1 MRKGAV
7 FTIGSFV
14 IGFILWEIAVRVSEI
29 PAYILPPPSG
39 ILVALYRGLN
49 TSLLGR
55 GGYYYHLGVTL
66 YEALFGLA
74 IGSVGGVILGTLVS
88 QFSFFERTLFPWIV
102 AFQALPKIA
111 LAPLF
116 VLWFGF
122 GLTSKIVMV
131 IVMTFFPLLINSI
144 AGFKS
149 VDLEQIDMLRSYSA
163 TEWQIFKMV
172 KLPNALPYIFAGL
185 DMAVVL
191 SVLGA
196 IVGEFVGAQSG
207 LGALIMQMN
216 VSMDVRGVFS
226 VLIILAG
233 VGLLLH
239 FAVTK
244 IEKKVLFWAPK
255 ERTMTGV

>member
-1 MRKGAV
+1 MKRGVA

-14 IGFILWEIAVRVSEI
+14 IGLIVWEAAVTIWKI
-29 PAYILPPPSG
+29 PAYILPGPSG
-39 ILVALYRGLN
+39 ILVALYRGLDS
-49 TSLLGR
+49 SLLGR
-55 GGYYYHLGVTL
+55 AGYYYHFAVTF
-66 YEALFGLA
+66 YEAILGLL
-74 IGSVGGVILGTLVS
+74 IGSFGGIVLGTLVS
-88 QFSFFERTLFPWIV
+88 QFPFFERTLFPWIV
-102 AFQALPKIA
+102 AFQAMPKIA

-131 IVMTFFPLLINSI
+131 IVITFFPLLINSI

-149 VDLEQIDMLRSYSA
+149 VDLEQIDLLRSYSA
-163 TEWQIFKMV
+163 SPWQIFKMV

-196 IVGEFVGAQSG
+196 IVGEFVGARSG

-226 VLIILAG
+226 VLVILAAL
-233 VGLLLH
+233 GLALH
-239 FAVTK
+239 FLVVRIERK
-244 IEKKVLFWAPK
+244 ILFWAPK
-255 ERTMTGV
+255 ERTLAGV

>member
-1 MRKGAV
+1 MKRGVA

-14 IGFILWEIAVRVSEI
+14 IGLIVWEAAVTFWKVPR
-29 PAYILPPPSG
+29 YILPAPSG
-39 ILVALYRGLN
+39 VLVALYRGLD
-49 TSLLGR
+49 SPLFGR
-55 GGYYYHLGVTL
+55 AGYYYHFAVTF
-66 YEALFGLA
+66 YEAILGLL
-74 IGSVGGVILGTLVS
+74 IGSFGGIVLGTLVS
-88 QFSFFERTLFPWIV
+88 QFPFFERTLFPWIV
-102 AFQALPKIA
+102 AFQAMPKIA

-131 IVMTFFPLLINSI
+131 IVITFFPLLINSI

-149 VDLEQIDMLRSYSA
+149 VDLEQIDLLRSYSA
-163 TEWQIFKMV
+163 SPWQIFKMV

-196 IVGEFVGAQSG
+196 IVGEFVGARSG
-207 LGALIMQMN
+207 LGALIMQMK

-226 VLIILAG
+226 VLVILAAL
-233 VGLLLH
+233 GLALH
-239 FAVTK
+239 FLVVRIERK
-244 IEKKVLFWAPK
+244 ILFWAPK
-255 ERTMTGV
+255 ERTLAGV

>member
-1 MRKGAV
+1 MKRGVA

-14 IGFILWEIAVRVSEI
+14 IGLIVWEAAVTFWKVPR
-29 PAYILPPPSG
+29 YILPAPSG
-39 ILVALYRGLN
+39 VLVALYRGLD
-49 TSLLGR
+49 SPLFGR
-55 GGYYYHLGVTL
+55 AGYYYHFAVTF
-66 YEALFGLA
+66 YEAILGLL
-74 IGSVGGVILGTLVS
+74 IGSFGGIVLGTLVS
-88 QFSFFERTLFPWIV
+88 QFPFFERTLFPWIV
-102 AFQALPKIA
+102 AFQAMPKIA

-131 IVMTFFPLLINSI
+131 IVITFFPLLINSI

-149 VDLEQIDMLRSYSA
+149 VDLEQIDLLRSYSA
-163 TEWQIFKMV
+163 SPWQIFKMV

-196 IVGEFVGAQSG
+196 IVGEFVGARSG

-226 VLIILAG
+226 VLVILAAL
-233 VGLLLH
+233 GLALH
-239 FAVTK
+239 FLVVRIERK
-244 IEKKVLFWAPK
+244 ILFWAPK
-255 ERTMTGV
+255 ERTLAGV

>member
-1 MRKGAV
+1 MKREVA

-14 IGFILWEIAVRVSEI
+14 IGLIVWEAAVTIWKI
-29 PAYILPPPSG
+29 PAYILPGPSG
-39 ILVALYRGLN
+39 ILVALYRGLDS
-49 TSLLGR
+49 SLLGR
-55 GGYYYHLGVTL
+55 GGYYYHFAVTF
-66 YEALFGLA
+66 YEAILGLL
-74 IGSVGGVILGTLVS
+74 IGSFGGIVLGTLVS
-88 QFSFFERTLFPWIV
+88 QFPFFERTLFPWIV
-102 AFQALPKIA
+102 AFQAVPKIA

-131 IVMTFFPLLINSI
+131 IVITFFPLLINSI

-149 VDLEQIDMLRSYSA
+149 VDLEQIDLLRSYSA
-163 TEWQIFKMV
+163 SPWQIFKMV

-196 IVGEFVGAQSG
+196 IVGEFVGARSG

-216 VSMDVRGVFS
+216 ASMDVRGVFS
-226 VLIILAG
+226 VLVILAAL
-233 VGLLLH
+233 GLALH
-239 FAVTK
+239 FLVVRIERK
-244 IEKKVLFWAPK
+244 ILFWAPK
-255 ERTMTGV
+255 ERTLAGV

>member
-1 MRKGAV
+1 MKRGVA

-14 IGFILWEIAVRVSEI
+14 IGLLVWEAAVAIWKI
-29 PAYILPPPSG
+29 PAYILPGPSG
-39 ILVALYRGLN
+39 ILVALYRGLDS
-49 TSLLGR
+49 SLLGR
-55 GGYYYHLGVTL
+55 AGYYYHFAVTF
-66 YEALFGLA
+66 YEAILGLL
-74 IGSVGGVILGTLVS
+74 IGSFGGIVLGTLVS
-88 QFSFFERTLFPWIV
+88 QFPFFERTLFPWIV
-102 AFQALPKIA
+102 AFQAMPKIA

-131 IVMTFFPLLINSI
+131 IVITFFPLLINSI

-149 VDLEQIDMLRSYSA
+149 VDLEQIDLLRSYSA
-163 TEWQIFKMV
+163 SPWQIFKMV

-196 IVGEFVGAQSG
+196 IVGEFVGARSG

-226 VLIILAG
+226 VLVILAAL
-233 VGLLLH
+233 GLALH
-239 FAVTK
+239 FLVMRIERK
-244 IEKKVLFWAPK
+244 ILFWAPK
-255 ERTMTGV
+255 ERTLAGV